1 MPERIQLTG
10 PPEQAAAQLWAHI
23 QEKTMLNGEKLPKF
37 GSPEEAADV
46 YVEHRTIEQLQKVL
60 KDLITTLQ
68 KMRTEREDIFE
79 KNTALEDA
87 VGKLMKEKI
96 YLQRQL
102 ASAINAMTEQQKRMA
117 ARLQEMAPE
126 PPRTAL
132 SERQSQATASS
143 PLDQEHPQSTEP
155 TLEASPQ

>member
-46 YVEHRTIEQLQKVL
+46 YLEHLTREQVEKVV

-79 KNTALEDA
+79 KNSALEDA
-87 VGKLMKEKI
+87 VGKLIKEKI

-102 ASAINAMTEQQKRMA
+102 ASAVNAMTEQQKRMA
-117 ARLQEMAPE
+117 ARLHQLNEQ
-126 PPRTAL
+126 
-132 SERQSQATASS
+132 QSQAKASS
-143 PLDQEHPQSTEP
+143 QSDLEQKSTEQ

>member
-1 MPERIQLTG
+1 MSERIILTG

-37 GSPEEAADV
+37 DSPEKAADV
-46 YVEHRTIEQLQKVL
+46 YLEHLTREEVEKVV

-79 KNTALEDA
+79 KNSALEDA
-87 VGKLMKEKI
+87 VGKLVKEKI

-102 ASAINAMTEQQKRMA
+102 ASAINSMTDQQKRMA
-117 ARLQEMAPE
+117 AKYDQLN
-126 PPRTAL
+126 
-132 SERQSQATASS
+132 ERQSQAKALSQS
-143 PLDQEHPQSTEP
+143 DQEQKSTEQ
-155 TLEASPQ
+155 TLEASVR

>member
-1 MPERIQLTG
+1 
-10 PPEQAAAQLWAHI
+10 
-23 QEKTMLNGEKLPKF
+23 MLNGEKLPKF
-37 GSPEEAADV
+37 DSPEEAADV
-46 YVEHRTIEQLQKVL
+46 YLEHLTREQVEKVV

-102 ASAINAMTEQQKRMA
+102 ASAINAMTEQQKRMT
-117 ARLQEMAPE
+117 ARLQEINEQQSRAKVASQMD
-126 PPRTAL
+126 L
-132 SERQSQATASS
+132 DRQNMEQI
-143 PLDQEHPQSTEP
+143 
-155 TLEASPQ
+155 LEASLQ

>member
-23 QEKTMLNGEKLPKF
+23 QEKTMLNGEKLKKF
-37 GSPEEAADV
+37 DSPEEAADV
-46 YVEHRTIEQLQKVL
+46 YLEHLTREQVEKVV

-79 KNTALEDA
+79 KNSALEDA
-87 VGKLMKEKI
+87 VGKLIKEKI

-102 ASAINAMTEQQKRMA
+102 ASAISSMTEQQKRTA
-117 ARLQEMAPE
+117 ARMQYLAEQINEQ
-126 PPRTAL
+126 
-132 SERQSQATASS
+132 QSQATALS
-143 PLDQEHPQSTEP
+143 PSEP
-155 TLEASPQ
+155 EQ

>member
-1 MPERIQLTG
+1 MSERTFELTG
-10 PPEQAAAQLWAHI
+10 PPEQAAALLWAHI
-23 QEKTMLNGEKLPKF
+23 QEKTMLNGEPLPKF
-37 GSPEEAADV
+37 DSPEKAADV
-46 YVEHRTIEQLQKVL
+46 YLEHLDREQVEKVV

-102 ASAINAMTEQQKRMA
+102 ASAINSMTEQQKRMA
-117 ARLQEMAPE
+117 VKYDQFI
-126 PPRTAL
+126 
-132 SERQSQATASS
+132 ERQSQAKASS
-143 PLDQEHPQSTEP
+143 QKDLEQKSTEQTP
-155 TLEASPQ
+155 EASVQ

>member
-23 QEKTMLNGEKLPKF
+23 QEKTMLNGEKLKNF
-37 GSPEEAADV
+37 SPEEAAEE
-46 YVEHRTIEQLQKVL
+46 YLEHMTHDELEQLI
-60 KDLITTLQ
+60 KDLIKTLR

-117 ARLQEMAPE
+117 ARLQE
-126 PPRTAL
+126 L
-132 SERQSQATASS
+132 SERQSQATASFLS
-143 PLDQEHPQSTEP
+143 DQEQQSTEP